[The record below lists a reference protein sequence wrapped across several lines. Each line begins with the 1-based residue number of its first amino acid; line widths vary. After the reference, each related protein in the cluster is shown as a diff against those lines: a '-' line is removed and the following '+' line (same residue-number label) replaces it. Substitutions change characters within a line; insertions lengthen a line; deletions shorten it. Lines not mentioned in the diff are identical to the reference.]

1 MLMMMSPIQDV
12 HQRMH
17 LWRKE
22 KEGRGD
28 PLPDVA
34 RSIADESVLLCFDEF
49 QVGEGLSAASHTII
63 CLMMRPWLPVGECVS
78 A

>member
-1 MLMMMSPIQDV
+1 MMMTMLMMMSPIQDV

-49 QVGEGLSAASHTII
+49 QVG
-63 CLMMRPWLPVGECVS
+63 
-78 A
+78 